1 MLDNDLKEQLKGV
14 FANLENQIDLVY
26 EQSKNANQNEL
37 VEMLTGVAETSPKIS
52 AKYDPASAAHD
63 GPPRFTVH
71 KNGKSTGI
79 FFTGIPG
86 GHEFTSLILAI
97 LNADGKGKLPDAMI
111 LQRIKSIRGPIRIR
125 TFMSLDCENCPV
137 VVQALNLMAVF
148 HDDFHHETIDGAY
161 AQEEIASLGVQGVPS
176 VIVDGKM
183 IHSGRST
190 FADLLKIVEE
200 TFGVDD
206 TKAKLSGADANLGDY
221 DVVVIGGGPAGASAA
236 IYSARKGLKTA
247 MIAER
252 FGGQVQDTKGIE
264 NLISVVYTEGP
275 QLAAQL
281 NQHVLSYPV
290 TMLEHR
296 RVSRIDKNEN
306 VIHLESGEFL
316 KAGSTIITTG
326 AKWRELNIPGEKEYL
341 GRGVAF
347 CPHCDGPFYK
357 GKKIAVI
364 GGGNSGVE
372 AAIDLAGIVSEVVL
386 FEYNDTLKADAVL
399 VDKLKSLPNAKI
411 ITSAKTT
418 QVIGNGTQVTAL
430 EYMDRNTN
438 TLEKETLEGVFV
450 QIGLLPNSQFAKDV
464 VETNKFGEIVVDSK
478 GRTSAKNI
486 YAAGDVT
493 TTPFKQ
499 IVIAMGEGAKAALTA
514 FEDRMYAG
522 S

>member
-1 MLDNDLKEQLKGV
+1 MLDADLKEQLKGV
-14 FANLENQIDLVY
+14 FANLENQIDLIY
-26 EQSKNANQNEL
+26 EQSTNENQNEL
-37 VEMLTGVAETSPKIS
+37 VQMLNGVAETSPKIS
-52 AKYDPASAAHD
+52 AKLDSTSAEHD
-63 GPPRFTVH
+63 GPPRFVIH
-71 KNGKSTGI
+71 KNGKSTGVL
-79 FFTGIPG
+79 FTGIPG

-97 LNADGKGKLPDAMI
+97 LNADGKGKIPDAMI
-111 LQRIKSIRGPIRIR
+111 LKRVKSLRGPIRIK
-125 TFMSLDCENCPV
+125 TFMSLDCENCPI

-161 AQEEIASLGVQGVPS
+161 AQAEIASLGVQGVPS
-176 VIVDGKM
+176 VVVDGKM

-190 FADLLKIVEE
+190 FADLLKILEE
-200 TFGVDD
+200 TFGVDASV
-206 TKAKLSGADANLGDY
+206 AKLSGADANLGDY
-221 DVVVIGGGPAGASAA
+221 DVVVVGGGPAGASAA

-275 QLAAQL
+275 QLVAQL

-290 TMLEHR
+290 KILEHR
-296 RVSRIDKNEN
+296 RVSRIDKDEN
-306 VIHLESGEFL
+306 IIHLESGEFL
-316 KAGSTIITTG
+316 KAGSIIISTG
-326 AKWRELNIPGEKEYL
+326 AKWRELNIPGEKEYM

-418 QVIGNGTQVTAL
+418 QVIGNGQQVTSL
-430 EYMDRNTN
+430 EYLDRNTN
-438 TLEKETLEGVFV
+438 TVETETLEGIFV

-514 FEDRMYAG
+514 FEDRMYSGA
-522 S
+522 